1 MTSAGQTKAHP
12 VCESVCVCEGLELGL
27 GESFG
32 WNRFNMADHV
42 PCPKIV
48 SEQEKYHHTREHCN
62 TNSQNTLLYVSLELV
77 SRR

>member
-48 SEQEKYHHTREHCN
+48 SVRARKISSYKG
-62 TNSQNTLLYVSLELV
+62 TL
-77 SRR
+77 